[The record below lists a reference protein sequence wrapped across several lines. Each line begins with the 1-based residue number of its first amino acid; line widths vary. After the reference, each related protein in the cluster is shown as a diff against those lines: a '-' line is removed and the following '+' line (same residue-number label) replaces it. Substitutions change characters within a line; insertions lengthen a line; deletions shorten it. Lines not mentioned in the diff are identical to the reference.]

1 MLPVYGDRIA
11 LIVDDRQFSFR
22 ELDAM
27 SNRVASGL
35 AAIGINP
42 GDRVSLFGPNSW
54 EWLVSYYGIVKT
66 GAVVNPLSSM
76 LTPDEVRYSVIDAGA
91 NAVVASSDKAG
102 TLLPMKGL
110 GNLTDVVCWAEAPI
124 EGARLLSHWLQPASP
139 DFSARRREA
148 SDLAAICYT
157 SGTTGRPKGAMQSHR
172 AVVGAATGTALM
184 AAWTADD
191 RVVTALPLFHV
202 YGSSVFNAARIAGST
217 LILIPRFNEV
227 SVLSAIQRYR
237 ATMMDGVPTAY
248 YYLLAHPDFDKYDL
262 SSLTR
267 CWVGGQ
273 TLSSAISLEFTERTG
288 CPVYEVWGMT
298 ELAGATSANPVYGLN
313 KPGTIGL
320 PYLGNAFRVVDV
332 DDAAKEMPR
341 GERGELMYRGPL
353 VMQGYYNNPQ
363 ATAETIRPD
372 GWLHMGDIATIDED
386 GYATIVDRKKDM
398 RSRAN

>member
-1 MLPVYGDRIA
+1 LSSLHLSSIHLIGDRRQTSATQDLALSYSLSPSISQIGCAMVTTLAEILPHAARIHGDRIA

-91 NAVVASSDKAG
+91 RAVVASSDKAG

-148 SDLAAICYT
+148 SDLAAICDT

-202 YGSSVFNAARIAGST
+202 YGSSVFNAAMIAGST

-237 ATMMDGVPTAY
+237 ATLMDGVPTAY
-248 YYLLAHPDFDKYDL
+248 YYLLAHPDFRQIRSLQPHPLLGGRADVVVRQIVGVHRAHRL
-262 SSLTR
+262 SGVRSL
-267 CWVGGQ
+267 GHD
-273 TLSSAISLEFTERTG
+273 
-288 CPVYEVWGMT
+288 
-298 ELAGATSANPVYGLN
+298 GARRRHQR
-313 KPGTIGL
+313 KPGLRPEQARNHWSAVSGQC
-320 PYLGNAFRVVDV
+320 V
-332 DDAAKEMPR
+332 PR
-341 GERGELMYRGPL
+341 RRC
-353 VMQGYYNNPQ
+353 
-363 ATAETIRPD
+363 R
-372 GWLHMGDIATIDED
+372 
-386 GYATIVDRKKDM
+386 
-398 RSRAN
+398 